1 MCATRFGELLGR
13 LVNLTRHDVDE
24 ILEDQNATHR
34 RFGDIALAWGLCDP
48 QHVWQAWC
56 DQLLSQVQK
65 IDLEKLGVDAQAS
78 SMIHPDVARR
88 LNAIPI
94 RCLGS
99 QLIIAV
105 ADADTRRASAELS
118 LITGKDLRFVV
129 ADPHQIQLAIA
140 SYYPPGPA
148 AA

>member
-1 MCATRFGELLGR
+1 
-13 LVNLTRHDVDE
+13 
-24 ILEDQNATHR
+24 
-34 RFGDIALAWGLCDP
+34 
-48 QHVWQAWC
+48 
-56 DQLLSQVQK
+56 
-65 IDLEKLGVDAQAS
+65 
-78 SMIHPDVARR
+78 
-88 LNAIPI
+88 
-94 RCLGS
+94 
-99 QLIIAV
+99 LIIAV